1 VYFRAAIWKRLFCK
15 TSYKNSARNKPQRT
29 QRTQSFKNPCILRAF
44 AVRFIF
50 MTQYLSAKEAAA
62 ELGIQVPTLYA
73 YVSRGLLRSEEADG
87 KTRARKY
94 LREDVEALKQR
105 KEMRRDPGKV
115 VESALHFGSPLLES
129 GITLI
134 ENGRFYYRGHDGVQ
148 LAHER
153 SFAEVA
159 SLIWSSEFNDSILDV
174 VPISVPPQP
183 NLPIIE
189 SFQAVLPITAARDFA
204 AYDLSA
210 AAVTQTG
217 ARILQLLTAV
227 FTQTS
232 ANHAIPSQIQHA
244 LTPTHETAADLFNA
258 ALILCADHELNI
270 SSFTARCVAS
280 AGSTP
285 YAVVNAGLSALQG
298 PKHGGYTERV
308 TALFREAGVPRNA
321 ATTIT
326 SRLRRGEEIPG
337 FGHPL
342 YPAGDPRGQALIDMV
357 AAAYPESEGLQLARG
372 LETAVFHSIGLKP
385 NIDFALV
392 TLANTLQ
399 LPSGSALALFALG
412 RIVGWIGHAI
422 EQYQLDQLIRPR
434 ARYNGPQPL

>member
-1 VYFRAAIWKRLFCK
+1 M
-15 TSYKNSARNKPQRT
+15 N
-29 QRTQSFKNPCILRAF
+29 
-44 AVRFIF
+44 
-50 MTQYLSAKEAAA
+50 QYLSAKEAAA

-87 KTRARKY
+87 KTRARRY
-94 LREDVEALKQR
+94 LREDVAALKQR
-105 KEMRRDPGKV
+105 KDMRRDPGKA
-115 VESALHFGSPLLES
+115 VESALHFGAPVLES

-134 ENGRFYYRGHDGVQ
+134 ENGRYYYRGHDVIQ
-148 LAHER
+148 LTQKR
-153 SFAEVA
+153 TFAEVA
-159 SLIWSSEFNDSILDV
+159 SLIWSGKFDATTLNVKS
-174 VPISVPPQP
+174 
-183 NLPIIE
+183 LPILHQPKLPAIDA
-189 SFQAVLPITAARDFA
+189 FQAVLPTAAAQDFA
-204 AYDLSA
+204 AYDLSET
-210 AAVTQTG
+210 AVAQTG

-227 FTQTS
+227 FTQSPTTVNS
-232 ANHAIPSQIQHA
+232 TIPQQIQQA
-244 LTPTHETAADLFNA
+244 FTPKDETAATLFNT

-285 YAVVNAGLSALQG
+285 YAVVIAGLSALQG

-308 TALFREAGVPRNA
+308 AALFREAATPQNA
-321 ATTIT
+321 AHTIA

-342 YPAGDPRGQALIDMV
+342 YPEGDPRGAALLKMV
-357 AAAYPESEGLQLARG
+357 EAAHPAAEGLILARE

-385 NIDFALV
+385 NIDFGLV
-392 TLANTLQ
+392 TLTQALN
-399 LPSGSALALFALG
+399 LPQSSAIALFALG

-434 ARYNGPQPL
+434 ARYNGPKPLKIE